1 MQLELN
7 LDNKIGVELKLEL
20 MEQKLDAIKL
30 SSDKVRR
37 GVFARLGDMGNAYK
51 TALERIDELEHELRR
66 LRYERGDKTEWLYK
80 TGDHLFAL
88 AANG

>member
-7 LDNKIGVELKLEL
+7 LDNKSGLDLKLEL

-51 TALERIDELEHELRR
+51 TSLERIEELENEIGRMK
-66 LRYERGDKTEWLYK
+66 YERGVKTEWLYK
-80 TGDHLFAL
+80 SGDYLFAT